1 MLFDVRVTAFDPQAA
16 VDPVEALM
24 RLFKIDRAFA
34 REVVHRLPRV
44 IKRGVPLE
52 TARRLS
58 QVLEESLELCGAA
71 TILTGV
77 ALQERRLRACA
88 NRGSER

>member
-1 MLFDVRVTAFDPQAA
+1 MLFDVRITAFDPQAA

-24 RLFKIDRAFA
+24 RLFKIERAFA

-52 TARRLS
+52 TAQRLS
-58 QVLEESLELCGAA
+58 QVLERIGARVEV
-71 TILTGV
+71 LV
-77 ALQERRLRACA
+77 
-88 NRGSER
+88 SERAQV